1 MTQVAGKN
9 QNAAVRLSPRRQ
21 ASASLAG
28 MIRLSAWRV
37 AALLLLSVALL
48 SVAPARAADITPND
62 TARFLAGLPPEPGS
76 PLEPLTKEKTF
87 SEHAEFFDKA
97 WEKLESGQ
105 LSKVRTWTGE
115 NLKTPLPVLFY
126 MFSGPDFLYANGF
139 FPKAETYVMVG
150 LELPGDLPDIS
161 KLPKGW
167 VPRELA
173 ALRTSLNS
181 VMNYS
186 FFITSEMSRHLYNR
200 RNFTGTLPVLFTFL
214 ARSGKTIESVEFV
227 ELDKDGGLHPFG
239 TQPQPQVQGRRRH
252 VQTAVPRAVKITFL
266 GENKQKQTLYY
277 FSTDLSDS
285 GTDASGFLKFCEQWR
300 RGDALIKS
308 ASYLLHANNFSHVR
322 DFLLTHSATIVQDD
336 TGIPLKNYDLTQWDL
351 KPFGNYVRPIPV
363 FAGNYQRDLA
373 SFFTEQHAQ
382 AIDFNIGYQWK
393 NKGSSLLLATKKP
406 GRSEQAAS
414 EAQSSMAAPAKG
426 Q

>member
-1 MTQVAGKN
+1 MTRFA
-9 QNAAVRLSPRRQ
+9 
-21 ASASLAG
+21 
-28 MIRLSAWRV
+28 AWRV
-37 AALLLLSVALL
+37 SALLLISVALF
-48 SVAPARAADITPND
+48 SVAPAHAADATPND
-62 TARFLAGLPPEPGS
+62 SARFLAGLPPEPGS
-76 PLEPLTKEKTF
+76 PLEPLTKDNAFT
-87 SEHAEFFDKA
+87 EHAEAFGKA
-97 WEKLESGQ
+97 WEKLESTQ
-105 LSKVRTWTGE
+105 LAKVKAWTGE

-150 LELPGDLPDIS
+150 LELPGEMPDIS
-161 KLPKGW
+161 KLPKGY

-173 ALRTSLNS
+173 ALRQSLNS

-186 FFITSEMSRHLYNR
+186 FFITMEMSNHLYNR
-200 RNFTGTLPVLFTFL
+200 RYFTGTLPVLYTFL

-239 TQPQPQVQGRRRH
+239 TLPQPQVQGRRRH

-266 GENKQKQTLYY
+266 GENKQRQTLYY

-285 GTDASGFLKFCEQWR
+285 GTQSSGFLKFCEQWR

-322 DFLLTHSATIVQDD
+322 DFLLTHSATVVQDD
-336 TGIPLKNYDLTQWDL
+336 TGIPLKGYDLNQWDL
-351 KPFGNYVRPIPV
+351 KPFGNYVKPIPV

-373 SFFTEQHAQ
+373 GFFTEQHAQ
-382 AIDFNIGYQWK
+382 PIEFNIGYQWK
-393 NKGSSLLLATKKP
+393 NNGSSILLATTKP

-414 EAQSSMAAPAKG
+414 QTQPSMAAPAAKG